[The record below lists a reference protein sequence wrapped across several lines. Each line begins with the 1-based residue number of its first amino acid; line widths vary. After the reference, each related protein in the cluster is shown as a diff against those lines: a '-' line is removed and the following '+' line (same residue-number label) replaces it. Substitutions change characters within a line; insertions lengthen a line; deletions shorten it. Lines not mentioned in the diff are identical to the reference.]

1 MPSLG
6 HSIRLP
12 YRERETPLS
21 VINDG
26 AWLFPRNS
34 ELTPPPSPC
43 NLSLYS
49 PEYLMSVYLG
59 SRREPRW
66 PRVAR
71 PKVEKNVKKQTQRLI
86 KLIWNLFGV
95 GAL

>member
-6 HSIRLP
+6 HSNRLP

-34 ELTPPPSPC
+34 ESTPAPSPC
-43 NLSLYS
+43 NLSLYN
-49 PEYLMSVYLG
+49 PECLMSVHLG
-59 SRREPRW
+59 SRREPRC
-66 PRVAR
+66 PRVVH
-71 PKVEKNVKKQTQRLI
+71 PKVEKNVKQQTQRLK
-86 KLIWNLFGV
+86 KLKEGINV
-95 GAL
+95 SA